1 MIDSVNNE
9 KIIFYKKLRE
19 KKYILEN
26 NMFIV
31 EGAHLV
37 EEAYK
42 SGRLLEVI
50 MDNTCNIKLDVK
62 TTLVSKKCMEKI
74 SLLKSVPNI
83 MGVVKLVKNESI
95 IGNKIVLLD
104 NVQDPGNVGTI
115 IRSALAFNVST
126 IVMSPD
132 SVNIYN
138 DKLIRSTEGTIFN
151 MNIVVMPLS
160 EAIEKIHQMGIKVY
174 YADMYGSI
182 NLDDADIKD
191 YALVL
196 GSEGKGI
203 SDYIRKE
210 ADYGINISMNDKCES
225 LNVSVSGGIIMYKF
239 RWNVWNMCA

>member
-9 KIIFYKKLRE
+9 KILFFKKLRD

-31 EGAHLV
+31 EGEHLV

-42 SGRLLEVI
+42 SGILLEVI
-50 MDNTCNIKLDVK
+50 KSNKCSISYDVK
-62 TTLVSKKCMEKI
+62 TTIVSDKCLEKI
-74 SLLKSVPNI
+74 SLLKSTPNI
-83 MGVVKLVKNESI
+83 MGVVKFFLSDKIVGK
-95 IGNKIVLLD
+95 KIVLLD

-126 IVMSPD
+126 IVLSMD

-138 DKLIRSTEGTIFN
+138 DKL
-151 MNIVVMPLS
+151 
-160 EAIEKIHQMGIKVY
+160 Y
-174 YADMYGSI
+174 YADMHGSI
-182 NLDDADIKD
+182 NLDNSEVKD

-203 SDYIRKE
+203 SSYIKE
-210 ADYGINISMNDKCES
+210 KADEGINIPMNSKCES
-225 LNVSVSGGIIMYKF
+225 LNVGVSGSIIMYKF
-239 RWNVWNMCA
+239 R

>member
-9 KIIFYKKLRE
+9 KIVFYKKLRE

-50 MDNTCNIKLDVK
+50 MDSTCNIKLDVK

-210 ADYGINISMNDKCES
+210 VDYGINIPMNDKCES

-239 RWNVWNMCA
+239 R